1 MTLTAEGMYAEPIA
15 RLCWENN
22 RSLQI
27 RDGEDLPDLPWD
39 AAPWYRKKI
48 LIMLVLAI
56 LRGTVKDAGEAH
68 EFWRSEMLEKG
79 WQWGERKDY
88 ERQVH
93 PFLRPWNELTG
104 RQQLA
109 QKLNFLIVK
118 EIAASEP
125 AVILQE

>member
-27 RDGEDLPDLPWD
+27 RDEEELPDLPWD

-48 LIMLVLAI
+48 LIFLVLLI
-56 LRGTVKDAGEAH
+56 LKGKIEDAEDAH
-68 EFWRSEMLEKG
+68 EYWRSSMLEKG
-79 WQWGERKDY
+79 WDWGEQKDY
-88 ERQVH
+88 ERQIH
-93 PFLRPWNELTG
+93 PYLRPWDELTP

-109 QKLNFLIVK
+109 QRINYLAVR